1 MLGTL
6 TFGKEKKKSFYFSLD
21 NFNHIVISPWI
32 KIWKTYK
39 DFFLFIFATRH
50 IAICNKEYKLN
61 IPMKVLGGCIKEIVL
76 KKRFFTLSLA
86 F

>member
-1 MLGTL
+1 MINETDQRLEIPETNPHIYGQLIFEEGAKKTQWKKESLQLMML
-6 TFGKEKKKSFYFSLD
+6 
-21 NFNHIVISPWI
+21 
-32 KIWKTYK
+32 
-39 DFFLFIFATRH
+39 R
-50 IAICNKEYKLN
+50 KLN